1 MYITQFKK
9 HISLPIY
16 KLNFTE
22 SNVVVI
28 KHTYLKF
35 CQNILTYVVNFDF
48 FVYDAL
54 IVILAYRLITTVINL
69 YI

>member
-1 MYITQFKK
+1 MYVTQLKK

-35 CQNILTYVVNFDF
+35 CQNILTYVVKF
-48 FVYDAL
+48 
-54 IVILAYRLITTVINL
+54 
-69 YI
+69 